1 LFITIIMKRIA
12 QLLTIACAVF
22 LIACSKNVSGGI
34 EKTDKVAQLFQQVKN
49 DPNYIKYYKM
59 IMLYSDAFMA
69 NGKKSVENEK
79 RTGQSDSALLLNNNV
94 PLEQKYK
101 QLGYTNYELV
111 MGNTMKMYEL
121 QKYMSITYPVMREL
135 TEAERIKFAQISR
148 NYIKSL
154 NQ

>member
-1 LFITIIMKRIA
+1 MKRIA
-12 QLLTIACAVF
+12 QVLTIACITLLF
-22 LIACSKNVSGGI
+22 SCSKNVSAGI

-59 IMLYSDAFMA
+59 VMLYSDAFMV
-69 NGKKSVENEK
+69 NGKKSVENQK
-79 RTGQSDSALLLNNNV
+79 RTGQNDSTLLLNNNV
-94 PLEQKYK
+94 PIEQKYK

-121 QKYMSITYPVMREL
+121 QKYMSTTYPAFKEL